1 MKKSLNFC
9 LILSMLLL
17 LTGCGNKFEPT
28 ESTIF
33 VTSKGVVQSAV
44 MESFEKE
51 YYNFDELAEDV
62 KKAVKSY
69 CLDVNE
75 EVIAVTSLT
84 ENEDMVTLQMEY
96 QTVEDYAEFNEVL
109 LFSGTLEEAMNAG
122 YQPSTLLDAEGQTAD
137 VDLEKNGNL
146 KVLITEESV
155 CIQTSGKI
163 KYVSDNVTILNNKLA
178 KALEA
183 GETHPAFVLYK

>member
-33 VTSKGVVQSAV
+33 ITSKGVVQSAV
-44 MESFEKE
+44 IESFDKD
-51 YYNFDELAEDV
+51 YYKFDELKEDV
-62 KKAVKSY
+62 EKEVKSY

-75 EVIAVTSLT
+75 EVITVTSLT
-84 ENEDMVTLQMEY
+84 ETEDIVTLQMQY
-96 QTVEDYAEFNEVL
+96 QTVEDYAEFNDVI
-109 LFSGTLEEAMNAG
+109 LFSGTLTEAIAAG
-122 YQPSTLLDAEGQTAD
+122 YQPGTLQDAAGQT
-137 VDLEKNGNL
+137 VEIDLEKNGNL
-146 KVLITEESV
+146 KVLITEESI

-178 KALEA
+178 RALEA
-183 GETHPAFVLYK
+183 GKKHPAFVLYK

>member
-122 YQPSTLLDAEGQTAD
+122 YQPGTLLDAEGQTAD

>member
-122 YQPSTLLDAEGQTAD
+122 YQPGTLLDAEGQTAD

-183 GETHPAFVLYK
+183 GATHPAFVLYK